1 MEMKKI
7 LVVGVILL
15 FICIAVAPSINQS
28 IVKASQDGDLVEVT
42 TQACGIQGY
51 GDTTVALTRQQ
62 YNDLEQY
69 LVEFRARL
77 NQTSTREEAI
87 PIFKEAVVEL
97 DAYGLLPKGM
107 SVEQAQRFVLRGSQ
121 NEILLNYQQR
131 FEIFPQCINLFCL
144 LSMTA
149 TNDWNSYIRFI
160 FPGGPLL
167 LFSYILLSL
176 LVKIGA
182 ENLANGLLTIL
193 LYFCFFNPLK
203 LMNIIFIMEFLEDF
217 HSIGLKGV
225 VDSDDVFMLLG
236 YTGLYLVF
244 LDDDK
249 VIDKVYLLGSAL
261 AVV

>member
-1 MEMKKI
+1 MIRKW
-7 LVVGVILL
+7 LAVGIILL
-15 FICIAVAPSINQS
+15 FIGVAVAPSINQNV
-28 IVKASQDGDLVEVT
+28 VKASQEDDLIEVT

-51 GDTTVALTRQQ
+51 GDNTVKLTRQQ
-62 YNDLEQY
+62 YQDLEEY

-77 NQTSTREEAI
+77 NQTTTREEAI

-97 DAYGLLPKGM
+97 DKYGLLPRGM
-107 SVEQAQRFVLRGSQ
+107 SVEQAQRFVLRCSQ

-261 AVV
+261 AIV